1 MNFLKTILFIFAITW
16 VQLPEGYQLVKTIP
30 ANADNFE
37 VDPLG
42 NIYLIDQSKLIMLN
56 SKGEK
61 LHEYSNPMLGDIS
74 SVDVTD
80 PLRLLVFYRES
91 NQMEFLNN
99 ALAEIASPIDFHD
112 YGIFATQLVCGSGM
126 NRMWVF
132 DTENRQLV
140 QFDKNM
146 GVVQK
151 SPAIDQII
159 EGNCLPDLLFE
170 KQNQVFLKCPN
181 YGILVFD
188 QFGSFSKKF
197 PKNEMKSFCVEGGN
211 YYFQV
216 GSDFFKYS
224 KMNFQEEKISIPNF
238 EKDIIVKYVA
248 GKVYI
253 LSKNELQVYKP
264 KS

>member
-1 MNFLKTILFIFAITW
+1 M
-16 VQLPEGYQLVKTIP
+16 QLPEGYQLVMTIP
-30 ANADNFE
+30 AKANNFE

-56 SKGEK
+56 PLGEK

-80 PLRLLVFYRES
+80 PLRLIVFYRES

-112 YGIFATQLVCGSGM
+112 YGIFAAQLVCGSGM
-126 NRMWVF
+126 NRVWVF

-170 KQNQVFLKCPN
+170 KQNQVFLNCPD
-181 YGILVFD
+181 YGVLVFD

-197 PKNEMKSFCVEGGN
+197 PKKEMKSFCIEGGD

-224 KMNFQEEKISIPNF
+224 KMNFQEEKISIPDSKNRR
-238 EKDIIVKYVA
+238 KIKYVN
-248 GKVYI
+248 GKVYVLCDKEI
-253 LSKNELQVYKP
+253 SIFIVQ
-264 KS
+264 